1 MTWDFG
7 FLIPLLALVTLLLVA
22 IFALSS
28 KAKTEKR
35 RHDSDAPKSTLA
47 VDAPSERAGDPP
59 DWDAKH

>member
-22 IFALSS
+22 FYALYS

-35 RHDSDAPKSTLA
+35 RRDPNAPKSTLA
-47 VDAPSERAGDPP
+47 VDAPSTRAGDPP
-59 DWDAKH
+59 DWDAKN